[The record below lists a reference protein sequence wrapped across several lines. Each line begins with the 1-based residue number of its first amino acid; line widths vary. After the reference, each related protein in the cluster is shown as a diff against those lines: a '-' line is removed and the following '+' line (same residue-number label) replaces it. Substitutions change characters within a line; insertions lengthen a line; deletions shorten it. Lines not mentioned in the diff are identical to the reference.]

1 MSRTFSRRTFLAQAA
16 ALTAS
21 LSLPRTAAAA
31 KSPGLPMIAPGNLKV
46 GRMLLGSNPFFGTA
60 HVSKKDSNEM
70 TAFFTKDKVME
81 VLDEAFTPRFGLHHS
96 VGRQDTK
103 IALTVP
109 IVFSREM

>member
-1 MSRTFSRRTFLAQAA
+1 
-16 ALTAS
+16 
-21 LSLPRTAAAA
+21 
-31 KSPGLPMIAPGNLKV
+31 MIAPGNLKV

-81 VLDEAFTPRFGLHHS
+81 VLDEAFTPRFGLHHA

-103 IALTVP
+103 IAITVP
-109 IVFSREM
+109 IVFSREMEPVHRTGPAVDGSSGLMFHVPPCNLPAIESP